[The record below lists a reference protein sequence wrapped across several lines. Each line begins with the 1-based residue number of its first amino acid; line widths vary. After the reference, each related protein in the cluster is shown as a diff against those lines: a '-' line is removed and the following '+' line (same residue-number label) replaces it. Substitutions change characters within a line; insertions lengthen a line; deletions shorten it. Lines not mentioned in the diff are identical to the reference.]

1 MIRRATEADLPE
13 MRRVFDAARAYMA
26 AQGNPNQW
34 EPGYPTDEV
43 LRGDMARGGLHVLAD
58 DTGIYGAFAFLTGD
72 DPTYAE
78 IDGAWLSDRPYATIH
93 RVASD
98 GTHRG
103 VFAEVMAFAMAMQP
117 HLRIDTHALNLPM
130 QRQIERFGFRYCGV
144 IQCRNGARMA
154 FERLS
159 EKSDFALRRKN
170 RLKVYNAHGDF
181 HAGRSSESGV

>member
-43 LRGDMARGGLHVLAD
+43 LRGDMARGGLHVLTD

-154 FERLS
+154 FERLL

-170 RLKVYNAHGDF
+170 RLKVYTAHGDF
-181 HAGRSSESGV
+181 HAGRSSES

>member
-103 VFAEVMAFAMAMQP
+103 VFAEVMAFAIKRMGELDQSWFDRNPERRSAAGPVDLDDRGDLGEDPYIGLTDMWNGTPQ
-117 HLRIDTHALNLPM
+117 RDEWGRVGCYAWAIDRLM
-130 QRQIERFGFRYCGV
+130 E
-144 IQCRNGARMA
+144 GA
-154 FERLS
+154 
-159 EKSDFALRRKN
+159 
-170 RLKVYNAHGDF
+170 
-181 HAGRSSESGV
+181 

>member
-58 DTGIYGAFAFLTGD
+58 DTGIYGA
-72 DPTYAE
+72 
-78 IDGAWLSDRPYATIH
+78 WLSDRPYATIH

-117 HLRIDTHALNLPM
+117 HLRIDTHAQNLPM

-154 FERLS
+154 FERVS
-159 EKSDFALRRKN
+159 EKK
-170 RLKVYNAHGDF
+170 
-181 HAGRSSESGV
+181 

>member
-1 MIRRATEADLPE
+1 MPRARIWQRR
-13 MRRVFDAARAYMA
+13 
-26 AQGNPNQW
+26 GNPNQW

-130 QRQIERFGFRYCGV
+130 QRQIEPVRV
-144 IQCRNGARMA
+144 
-154 FERLS
+154 S
-159 EKSDFALRRKN
+159 VLRRDSVPEWGAN
-170 RLKVYNAHGDF
+170 
-181 HAGRSSESGV
+181 GV

>member
-43 LRGDMARGGLHVLAD
+43 FRGDMARGGLHVLTD

-117 HLRIDTHALNLPM
+117 HLRIDTHAQNLPM

-154 FERLS
+154 FERVP
-159 EKSDFALRRKN
+159 EKK
-170 RLKVYNAHGDF
+170 
-181 HAGRSSESGV
+181 

>member
-26 AQGNPNQW
+26 AIADGLVLAYEIKCLMPRAYMAAQGNLNQW

-78 IDGAWLSDRPYATIH
+78 IDGAWLSDRPYATVH

-117 HLRIDTHALNLPM
+117 HLRIDTHAQNLPM

-154 FERLS
+154 FERVS
-159 EKSDFALRRKN
+159 EKK
-170 RLKVYNAHGDF
+170 
-181 HAGRSSESGV
+181 

>member
-13 MRRVFDAARAYMA
+13 MRRVFNAARAYMA

-78 IDGAWLSDRPYATIH
+78 IDGAWLS
-93 RVASD
+93 
-98 GTHRG
+98 
-103 VFAEVMAFAMAMQP
+103 
-117 HLRIDTHALNLPM
+117 LR
-130 QRQIERFGFRYCGV
+130 RFP
-144 IQCRNGARMA
+144 
-154 FERLS
+154 
-159 EKSDFALRRKN
+159 ALRRTGLIGACLP
-170 RLKVYNAHGDF
+170 R
-181 HAGRSSESGV
+181 

>member
-1 MIRRATEADLPE
+1 MSNTPLIFWLVPVASLIALGFAWHFFRSMMKESEGTPRMKEIAAHVRKGAMAYL
-13 MRRVFDAARAYMA
+13 RQQYRVVAIVFLILVLFFAFLAYGLGV
-26 AQGNPNQW
+26 QNPW
-34 EPGYPTDEV
+34 VP
-43 LRGDMARGGLHVLAD
+43 
-58 DTGIYGAFAFLTGD
+58 FAFLTGD

-103 VFAEVMAFAMAMQP
+103 VFAEVMAFAVAMQP
-117 HLRIDTHALNLPM
+117 HLRIDTHAQNLPM

-154 FERLS
+154 FERVP
-159 EKSDFALRRKN
+159 EKK
-170 RLKVYNAHGDF
+170 
-181 HAGRSSESGV
+181 

>member
-72 DPTYAE
+72 D
-78 IDGAWLSDRPYATIH
+78 RPYATIH

-154 FERLS
+154 FERVP
-159 EKSDFALRRKN
+159 EKK
-170 RLKVYNAHGDF
+170 
-181 HAGRSSESGV
+181 

>member
-1 MIRRATEADLPE
+1 M
-13 MRRVFDAARAYMA
+13 F
-26 AQGNPNQW
+26 W
-34 EPGYPTDEV
+34 
-43 LRGDMARGGLHVLAD
+43 
-58 DTGIYGAFAFLTGD
+58 LTGD

-117 HLRIDTHALNLPM
+117 HLRIDTHAQNLPM

-154 FERLS
+154 FERVP
-159 EKSDFALRRKN
+159 EKK
-170 RLKVYNAHGDF
+170 
-181 HAGRSSESGV
+181 

>member
-1 MIRRATEADLPE
+1 
-13 MRRVFDAARAYMA
+13 MA

-58 DTGIYGAFAFLTGD
+58 DTGIYGAFAFLPGD

-117 HLRIDTHALNLPM
+117 HL
-130 QRQIERFGFRYCGV
+130 IERFGFRYCGV

-154 FERLS
+154 FERVS
-159 EKSDFALRRKN
+159 EKK
-170 RLKVYNAHGDF
+170 
-181 HAGRSSESGV
+181 

>member
-1 MIRRATEADLPE
+1 
-13 MRRVFDAARAYMA
+13 
-26 AQGNPNQW
+26 
-34 EPGYPTDEV
+34 
-43 LRGDMARGGLHVLAD
+43 MARGGLHVLTD

-154 FERLS
+154 FERVP
-159 EKSDFALRRKN
+159 EKK
-170 RLKVYNAHGDF
+170 
-181 HAGRSSESGV
+181 